1 MFKKYRLKTPLL
13 QHITLFCFFCVYLL
27 SPTAWSATQTIDLR
41 MEYHTVTL
49 GNKPVKAITVNGQIP
64 APELRFTEGDEV
76 IINLH
81 NALDEPGSIHWHGL
95 LVPYK
100 MDGVPWVSM
109 PPIEPGGSFQYRF
122 TLKQSGTYWYH
133 SHSQLHEQQGLYGAF
148 IVEPRVVESRA
159 VEPKVVEPKAE
170 PLKYDQEVTLV
181 LSDWADRH
189 PNETYRNLKKDGD
202 YYKQFRPS
210 WKFFWDEYKTADNT
224 KRQQIR
230 QTIAHMQQMRMG
242 VWDWGDVAYDAF
254 LLNGQTAKQ
263 PWATGV
269 KRGETI
275 RLRIIN
281 GGASSYFNL
290 KVFGAKNFRV
300 VAVDGQSVE
309 PVIAER
315 ILLGM
320 AETYDILVDITE
332 DKPYYVYAEAQD
344 RSGYA
349 IATLKTQPG
358 QSNTASI
365 APFDDPWFS
374 DNNHDHAAM
383 SSSTE
388 SSPSE
393 SPHAKH
399 SNKRHPGKKPSM
411 SDNLD
416 NGMAHHQHHSK
427 KPDNSGQTK
436 QVVKLDYENLRS
448 TFVTRDPSQEQEVI
462 DITLK
467 LTGNMERYIW
477 SFDNI
482 RYRDAEPILFEEGK
496 TYRMTLIN
504 ETMMHHPIHIHGHW
518 FILDTGNGNYNPRKH
533 TIDVPP
539 MGQQV
544 AWVQAQDSG
553 KWFFHC
559 HNLYHMKAGMTRLI
573 KYTNLDEAPIHD

>member
-1 MFKKYRLKTPLL
+1 MSY
-13 QHITLFCFFCVYLL
+13 Q
-27 SPTAWSATQTIDLR
+27 
-41 MEYHTVTL
+41 TVTL
-49 GNKPVKAITVNGQIP
+49 GKKPVKAITVNGQIP
-64 APELRFTEGDEV
+64 APVLRFTEGDEV

-81 NALDEPGSIHWHGL
+81 NELDEPGSIHWHGL

-109 PPIEPGGSFQYRF
+109 PPITPGDSFQYRF

-148 IVEPRVVESRA
+148 IVES
-159 VEPKVVEPKAE
+159 KTE
-170 PLKYDQEVTLV
+170 PLHYDRELTVV

-189 PNETYRNLKKDGD
+189 PGETYRNLKKDGD

-210 WKFFWDEYKTADNT
+210 WKFFWDEYIDADTN
-224 KRQQIR
+224 KQKKIR
-230 QTIAHMQQMRMG
+230 ETIAHMQQMRMG

-254 LLNGQTAKQ
+254 LLNGKTSKQ
-263 PWATGV
+263 PWTANV
-269 KRGETI
+269 KKGEI
-275 RLRIIN
+275 LRLRIIN

-290 KVFGAKNFRV
+290 KVAGAENFTV
-300 VAVDGQSVE
+300 VAVDGQPVE

-320 AETYDILVDITE
+320 AETYDILLEITE
-332 DKPYYVYAEAQD
+332 DKPYYLYAEAQD

-358 QSNTASI
+358 QSSTASI
-365 APFDDPWFS
+365 TPFNDPWFS
-374 DNNHDHAAM
+374 DTSHNHIAM
-383 SSSTE
+383 STNSM
-388 SSPSE
+388 PAI
-393 SPHAKH
+393 PH
-399 SNKRHPGKKPSM
+399 NRHQE
-411 SDNLD
+411 
-416 NGMAHHQHHSK
+416 MAHHQNHTEHSSK
-427 KPDNSGQTK
+427 EKTPRH
-436 QVVKLDYENLRS
+436 VVKLNYEHLRS
-448 TFVTRDPSQEQEVI
+448 THVTRDSKQEHDVV

-482 RYRDAEPILFEEGK
+482 RYQDAEPILFEEGK
-496 TYRMTLIN
+496 TYRMTLVN

-518 FILDTGNGNYNPRKH
+518 FVLDVGNGNYNPRKH

-544 AWVQAQDSG
+544 AWVKAQDSG

-559 HNLYHMKAGMTRLI
+559 HNLYHMKAGMARLI
-573 KYTNLDEAPIHD
+573 KYTNLEESP

>member
-1 MFKKYRLKTPLL
+1 MHRKPILLTPFFRPAILISL
-13 QHITLFCFFCVYLL
+13 CFFSLL
-27 SPTAWSATQTIDLR
+27 PTTTWSTTHTVDLR
-41 MEYHTVTL
+41 MEYQTVTL

-81 NALDEPGSIHWHGL
+81 NTLDEPGSIHWHGL

-109 PPIEPGGSFQYRF
+109 PPIAPGDTFQYRF

-148 IVEPRVVESRA
+148 IVEPK
-159 VEPKVVEPKAE
+159 VEP
-170 PLKYDQEVTLV
+170 LRYDQEVTLV

-210 WKFFWDEYKTADNT
+210 WKFFWDEYKTADDD

-254 LLNGQTAKQ
+254 LLNGKTAKQ
-263 PWATGV
+263 PWTARAN
-269 KRGETI
+269 KGETI
-275 RLRIIN
+275 RLRVIN

-290 KVFGAKNFRV
+290 KIAGAENFRV

-309 PVIAER
+309 PVEAER

-349 IATLKTQPG
+349 VAALKTQSDQP
-358 QSNTASI
+358 NTTNI
-365 APFDDPWFS
+365 TPFDDPWFS
-374 DNNHDHAAM
+374 DTSHDHTAM

-388 SSPSE
+388 PSPS
-393 SPHAKH
+393 
-399 SNKRHPGKKPSM
+399 N
-411 SDNLD
+411 
-416 NGMAHHQHHSK
+416 NGNIAHHQHQSHGK
-427 KPDNSGQTK
+427 KSDNLGQIK
-436 QVVKLDYENLRS
+436 QVVKLGYEHLRS
-448 TFVTRDPSQEQEVI
+448 TFLTRDPSQEQEVI

-482 RYRDAEPILFEEGK
+482 RYHDAEPILFEEGK

-518 FILDTGNGNYNPRKH
+518 FILDTGNGNHNPRKH

-559 HNLYHMKAGMTRLI
+559 HNLYHMKAGMTQLI
-573 KYTNLDEAPIHD
+573 KYTNLEESP

>member
-1 MFKKYRLKTPLL
+1 MRKKPTLLALLFQWNILAILFVFSLVPTTVWSITKTVNLE
-13 QHITLFCFFCVYLL
+13 
-27 SPTAWSATQTIDLR
+27 
-41 MEYHTVTL
+41 MEYQTVTL

-64 APELRFTEGDEV
+64 APELRFIEGDNV

-81 NALDEPGSIHWHGL
+81 NNLDEPGSIHWHGL

-109 PPIEPGGSFQYRF
+109 PPIAPGDTFQYRF

-133 SHSQLHEQQGLYGAF
+133 SHSELHEQQGLYGAF
-148 IVEPRVVESRA
+148 VVEPRVVE
-159 VEPKVVEPKAE
+159 PKEKS
-170 PLKYDQEVTLV
+170 LKYDQEITLM
-181 LSDWADRH
+181 LSDWADRN

-210 WKFFWDEYKTADNT
+210 WKFYWDEYKTADDT
-224 KRQQIR
+224 KRQKIR

-254 LLNGQTAKQ
+254 LLNGKTAKQ
-263 PWATGV
+263 PWSTMV
-269 KRGETI
+269 NQGETVRI
-275 RLRIIN
+275 RIIN

-290 KVFGAKNFRV
+290 KVAGAKNFRV
-300 VAVDGQSVE
+300 VAVDGQAVE
-309 PVIAER
+309 PVITER

-349 IATLKTQPG
+349 ITTLKTNTNQPDTT
-358 QSNTASI
+358 NI

-374 DNNHDHAAM
+374 DSNHDSSHDHTAM
-383 SSSTE
+383 QTK
-388 SSPSE
+388 PE
-393 SPHAKH
+393 SPTTDQQGHKNMVHQKH
-399 SNKRHPGKKPSM
+399 HGQHT
-411 SDNLD
+411 DNTD
-416 NGMAHHQHHSK
+416 N
-427 KPDNSGQTK
+427 TK
-436 QVVKLDYENLRS
+436 ADEQVVKLGYEHLRS
-448 TFVTRDPSQEQEVI
+448 TSFTLDPSQEDVI

-482 RYRDAEPILFEEGK
+482 RYQDAEPILFEEGK
-496 TYRMTLIN
+496 TYRMTLVN

-518 FILDTGNGNYNPRKH
+518 FVLDTGNGNYNPRKH

-539 MGQQV
+539 MGKQI
-544 AWVQAQDSG
+544 AWVKAQDSG

-573 KYTNLDEAPIHD
+573 QYTNMEENP

>member
-1 MFKKYRLKTPLL
+1 MLNKHPLKTPPL
-13 QHITLFCFFCVYLL
+13 HRIASFCFFCVYLL
-27 SPTAWSATQTIDLR
+27 SPIAWSATQTVDLR
-41 MEYHTVTL
+41 MKYQTVTL

-109 PPIEPGGSFQYRF
+109 PPIAPGDTFQYRF

-148 IVEPRVVESRA
+148 IVEPRVVE
-159 VEPKVVEPKAE
+159 PKTE

-210 WKFFWDEYKTADNT
+210 WKFFWDEYKTANDD

-254 LLNGQTAKQ
+254 LLNGKTAKQ
-263 PWATGV
+263 PWTASV
-269 KRGETI
+269 NKGETI
-275 RLRIIN
+275 RLRVIN

-290 KVFGAKNFRV
+290 KVAGAENFRV
-300 VAVDGQSVE
+300 IAVDGQSVE
-309 PVIAER
+309 PVKAKR

-349 IATLKTQPG
+349 IATLKTQSD
-358 QSNTASI
+358 QSSTARI

-374 DNNHDHAAM
+374 DNNHDHTVM
-383 SSSTE
+383 SSSNE
-388 SSPSE
+388 SLPSE

-399 SNKRHPGKKPSM
+399 SNKRHPGIESSM
-411 SDNLD
+411 PDNPD
-416 NGMAHHQHHSK
+416 NGNMTHHQHQGHGK
-427 KPDNSGQTK
+427 KPDTSGQTK
-436 QVVKLDYENLRS
+436 QVVKLGYEHLRS
-448 TFVTRDPSQEQEVI
+448 TFATRDPSQEQEVI

-573 KYTNLDEAPIHD
+573 KYTNLEEAPIHD

>member
-1 MFKKYRLKTPLL
+1 MFKKYRLKTPPL
-13 QHITLFCFFCVYLL
+13 QYITLFCFFCVCLL
-27 SPTAWSATQTIDLR
+27 SPAAWSATQTIDLR

-109 PPIEPGGSFQYRF
+109 PPIEPGDSFQYRF

-148 IVEPRVVESRA
+148 IVESR
-159 VEPKVVEPKAE
+159 AE

-210 WKFFWDEYKTADNT
+210 WKFFWDEYKAADNT

-254 LLNGQTAKQ
+254 LLNGQTAEQ
-263 PWATGV
+263 PWTTQV
-269 KRGETI
+269 KKGETI

-290 KVFGAKNFRV
+290 KIAGAKNFRV
-300 VAVDGQSVE
+300 IAVDGQSIE

-332 DKPYYVYAEAQD
+332 DKPYYIYAEAQD

-349 IATLKTQPG
+349 IATLKTQSN
-358 QSNTASI
+358 QSSTAQI
-365 APFDDPWFS
+365 NPFDDSWFS
-374 DNNHDHAAM
+374 DTSHNHRAI
-383 SSSTE
+383 SSS
-388 SSPSE
+388 SE
-393 SPHAKH
+393 SP
-399 SNKRHPGKKPSM
+399 M
-411 SDNLD
+411 SDHQNHG
-416 NGMAHHQHHSK
+416 GMTHHQHHSQHTDK
-427 KPDNSGQTK
+427 ANNTKPTK
-436 QVVKLDYENLRS
+436 QVVKLGYEHLRS

-482 RYRDAEPILFEEGK
+482 RYRDADPILFEEGK

-518 FILDTGNGNYNPRKH
+518 FVLDTGNGNYNPRKH

-544 AWVQAQDSG
+544 AWVQANDSG

-573 KYTNLDEAPIHD
+573 KYTNLEDNP

>member
-1 MFKKYRLKTPLL
+1 MHRKPILLTPFFRPAILISL
-13 QHITLFCFFCVYLL
+13 CFFSLL
-27 SPTAWSATQTIDLR
+27 PTTTWSTTHTVDLR
-41 MEYHTVTL
+41 MEYQTVTL

-81 NALDEPGSIHWHGL
+81 NTLDEPGSIHWHGL

-100 MDGVPWVSM
+100 MDGVPWISM
-109 PPIEPGGSFQYRF
+109 PPIAPGDTFQYRF

-148 IVEPRVVESRA
+148 IVEPK
-159 VEPKVVEPKAE
+159 VEP
-170 PLKYDQEVTLV
+170 LRYDQEVTLV

-210 WKFFWDEYKTADNT
+210 WKFFWDEYKTADDD

-242 VWDWGDVAYDAF
+242 FWDWGDVAYDAF
-254 LLNGQTAKQ
+254 LLNGKTAKQ
-263 PWATGV
+263 PWTARAN
-269 KRGETI
+269 KGETI
-275 RLRIIN
+275 RLRVIN

-290 KVFGAKNFRV
+290 KIAGAENFRV

-309 PVIAER
+309 PVEAER

-349 IATLKTQPG
+349 VAALKTQSDQP
-358 QSNTASI
+358 NTTNI
-365 APFDDPWFS
+365 TPFDDPWFS
-374 DNNHDHAAM
+374 DTSHDHTAM

-388 SSPSE
+388 PSPS
-393 SPHAKH
+393 
-399 SNKRHPGKKPSM
+399 N
-411 SDNLD
+411 
-416 NGMAHHQHHSK
+416 NGNIAHHQHQSHGK
-427 KPDNSGQTK
+427 KSDNLGQIK
-436 QVVKLDYENLRS
+436 QVVKLGYEHLRS
-448 TFVTRDPSQEQEVI
+448 TFLTRDPSQEQEVI

-482 RYRDAEPILFEEGK
+482 RYHDAEPILFEEGK

-518 FILDTGNGNYNPRKH
+518 FILDTGNGNHNPRKH

-573 KYTNLDEAPIHD
+573 KYTNLEESP

>member
-1 MFKKYRLKTPLL
+1 
-13 QHITLFCFFCVYLL
+13 
-27 SPTAWSATQTIDLR
+27 
-41 MEYHTVTL
+41 MEYQTVTL

-64 APELRFTEGDEV
+64 APELGFTEGDEV

-81 NALDEPGSIHWHGL
+81 NTLDEPGSIHWHGL

-109 PPIEPGGSFQYRF
+109 PPIAPGDTFQYRF

-148 IVEPRVVESRA
+148 IVEPK
-159 VEPKVVEPKAE
+159 VEP
-170 PLKYDQEVTLV
+170 LRYDQEVTLV

-210 WKFFWDEYKTADNT
+210 WKFFWDEYKTADDD

-254 LLNGQTAKQ
+254 LLNGKTAKQ
-263 PWATGV
+263 PWTARAN
-269 KRGETI
+269 KGETI
-275 RLRIIN
+275 RLRVIN

-290 KVFGAKNFRV
+290 KIAGAENFRV

-309 PVIAER
+309 PVEAER

-349 IATLKTQPG
+349 VAALKTQSDQP
-358 QSNTASI
+358 NTTNI
-365 APFDDPWFS
+365 TPFDDPWFS
-374 DNNHDHAAM
+374 DTSHDHTAM

-388 SSPSE
+388 PSPS
-393 SPHAKH
+393 
-399 SNKRHPGKKPSM
+399 N
-411 SDNLD
+411 
-416 NGMAHHQHHSK
+416 NGNIAHHQHQSHGK
-427 KPDNSGQTK
+427 KSDNLGQIK
-436 QVVKLDYENLRS
+436 QVVKLGYEHLRS
-448 TFVTRDPSQEQEVI
+448 TFLTRDPSQEQEVI

-482 RYRDAEPILFEEGK
+482 RYHDAEPILFEEGK

-518 FILDTGNGNYNPRKH
+518 FILDTGNGNHNPRKH

-573 KYTNLDEAPIHD
+573 KYTNLEESP

>member
-1 MFKKYRLKTPLL
+1 
-13 QHITLFCFFCVYLL
+13 
-27 SPTAWSATQTIDLR
+27 
-41 MEYHTVTL
+41 MEYQTVTL

-81 NALDEPGSIHWHGL
+81 NTLDEPGSIHWHGL

-109 PPIEPGGSFQYRF
+109 PPIAPGDTFQYRF

-133 SHSQLHEQQGLYGAF
+133 SHSQLHEQQRLYGAF
-148 IVEPRVVESRA
+148 IVEPK
-159 VEPKVVEPKAE
+159 VEP
-170 PLKYDQEVTLV
+170 LRYDQEVTLV

-210 WKFFWDEYKTADNT
+210 WKFFWDEYKTADDD

-254 LLNGQTAKQ
+254 LLNGKTAKQ
-263 PWATGV
+263 PWTARAN
-269 KRGETI
+269 KGETI
-275 RLRIIN
+275 RLRVIN

-290 KVFGAKNFRV
+290 KIAGAENFRV

-309 PVIAER
+309 PVEAER

-349 IATLKTQPG
+349 VAALKTQSDQP
-358 QSNTASI
+358 NTTNI
-365 APFDDPWFS
+365 TPFDDPWFS
-374 DNNHDHAAM
+374 DTSHDHTAM

-388 SSPSE
+388 PSPS
-393 SPHAKH
+393 
-399 SNKRHPGKKPSM
+399 N
-411 SDNLD
+411 
-416 NGMAHHQHHSK
+416 NGNIAHHQHQSHGK
-427 KPDNSGQTK
+427 KSDNLGQIK
-436 QVVKLDYENLRS
+436 QVVKLGYEHLRS
-448 TFVTRDPSQEQEVI
+448 TFLTRDPSQEQEVI

-482 RYRDAEPILFEEGK
+482 RYHDAEPILFEEGK

-518 FILDTGNGNYNPRKH
+518 FILDTGNGNHNPRKH

-559 HNLYHMKAGMTRLI
+559 HNLYHMKAGMTQLI
-573 KYTNLDEAPIHD
+573 KYTNLEESP

>member
-1 MFKKYRLKTPLL
+1 
-13 QHITLFCFFCVYLL
+13 
-27 SPTAWSATQTIDLR
+27 
-41 MEYHTVTL
+41 MEYQTVTL

-76 IINLH
+76 IINLY

-109 PPIEPGGSFQYRF
+109 PPIAPGDTFQYRF

-148 IVEPRVVESRA
+148 IVESRA
-159 VEPKVVEPKAE
+159 VEPKVE
-170 PLKYDQEVTLV
+170 PLEYDQEVTLV

-210 WKFFWDEYKTADNT
+210 WKFFWDEYKTADDD

-254 LLNGQTAKQ
+254 LLNGKTAKQ
-263 PWATGV
+263 PWTARAN
-269 KRGETI
+269 KGETI
-275 RLRIIN
+275 RLRVIN

-290 KVFGAKNFRV
+290 KIAGAENFRV

-309 PVIAER
+309 PVEAER

-349 IATLKTQPG
+349 VAALKTQSDQP
-358 QSNTASI
+358 NTTNI
-365 APFDDPWFS
+365 TPFDDPWFS
-374 DNNHDHAAM
+374 DTSHDHTAM

-388 SSPSE
+388 PSPS
-393 SPHAKH
+393 
-399 SNKRHPGKKPSM
+399 N
-411 SDNLD
+411 
-416 NGMAHHQHHSK
+416 NGNIAHHQHQSHGK
-427 KPDNSGQTK
+427 KSDNSGQIK
-436 QVVKLDYENLRS
+436 QVVKLGYEHLRS
-448 TFVTRDPSQEQEVI
+448 TFLTRDPSQEQEVI

-496 TYRMTLIN
+496 TYRMKLIN

-573 KYTNLDEAPIHD
+573 KYTNLEEAP

>member
-1 MFKKYRLKTPLL
+1 MHKKHLLPIFPLNGAILVIAFLSFMFPA
-13 QHITLFCFFCVYLL
+13 IAW
-27 SPTAWSATQTIDLR
+27 PTTHTVDLR
-41 MEYHTVTL
+41 MNYQTVTL
-49 GNKPVKAITVNGQIP
+49 GKKPVKAITVNGQIP

-76 IINLH
+76 IINLY
-81 NALDEPGSIHWHGL
+81 NDLDEPGSIHWHGL
-95 LVPYK
+95 LVPYT

-109 PPIEPGGSFQYRF
+109 PPIAPGDSFQYRF

-148 IVEPRVVESRA
+148 IVES
-159 VEPKVVEPKAE
+159 KAE
-170 PLKYDQEVTLV
+170 PLSYDGELTMV

-189 PNETYRNLKKDGD
+189 PSETYRNLKKDGD

-210 WKFFWDEYKTADNT
+210 WKFFWDEYIDADAN
-224 KRQQIR
+224 KRLKIR
-230 QTIAHMQQMRMG
+230 ETIAHMQQMRMG

-254 LLNGQTAKQ
+254 LLNGKTSKQ
-263 PWATGV
+263 PWSANV
-269 KRGETI
+269 KKGETV

-290 KVFGAKNFRV
+290 KVAGADNFTV
-300 VAVDGQSVE
+300 VAVDGQPVE

-320 AETYDILVDITE
+320 AETYDILLKITE
-332 DKPYYVYAEAQD
+332 DKPYYLYAEAQD

-349 IATLKTQPG
+349 IATLKTQPN
-358 QSNTASI
+358 QPSTAAI

-374 DNNHDHAAM
+374 DTSHDHAAIDAD
-383 SSSTE
+383 S
-388 SSPSE
+388 
-393 SPHAKH
+393 
-399 SNKRHPGKKPSM
+399 KPTM
-411 SDNLD
+411 QQNQQQA
-416 NGMAHHQHHSK
+416 MAHHQDHAKYSNKEQTPKQSK
-427 KPDNSGQTK
+427 H
-436 QVVKLDYENLRS
+436 VVKLNYEHLRS
-448 TFVTRDPSQEQEVI
+448 TFVTRDSQHEQDVI

-482 RYRDAEPILFEEGK
+482 RYQDAEPILFEEGK

-518 FILDTGNGNYNPRKH
+518 FVLDTGNGNYNPRKH

-544 AWVQAQDSG
+544 AWVKAQDSG

-559 HNLYHMKAGMTRLI
+559 HNLYHMKAGMARLI
-573 KYTNLDEAPIHD
+573 KYTNLEESP

>member
-1 MFKKYRLKTPLL
+1 MHRKPILLTPFFRPAILISL
-13 QHITLFCFFCVYLL
+13 CFFSLL
-27 SPTAWSATQTIDLR
+27 PTTTWSTTHTVDLR
-41 MEYHTVTL
+41 MEYQTVTL

-81 NALDEPGSIHWHGL
+81 NTLDEPGSIHWHGL

-109 PPIEPGGSFQYRF
+109 PPIAPGDTFQYRF

-148 IVEPRVVESRA
+148 IVEPK
-159 VEPKVVEPKAE
+159 VEP
-170 PLKYDQEVTLV
+170 LRYDQEVTLV

-210 WKFFWDEYKTADNT
+210 WKFFWDEYKTADDD

-254 LLNGQTAKQ
+254 LLNGKTAKQ
-263 PWATGV
+263 PWTARAN
-269 KRGETI
+269 KGETI
-275 RLRIIN
+275 RLRVIN

-290 KVFGAKNFRV
+290 KIAGAENFRV

-309 PVIAER
+309 PVEAER

-349 IATLKTQPG
+349 VAALKTQSDQP
-358 QSNTASI
+358 NTTNI
-365 APFDDPWFS
+365 TPFDDPWFS
-374 DNNHDHAAM
+374 DTSHDHTAM

-388 SSPSE
+388 PSPS
-393 SPHAKH
+393 
-399 SNKRHPGKKPSM
+399 N
-411 SDNLD
+411 
-416 NGMAHHQHHSK
+416 NGNIAHHQHQSHGK
-427 KPDNSGQTK
+427 KSDNLGQIK
-436 QVVKLDYENLRS
+436 QVVKLGYEHLRS
-448 TFVTRDPSQEQEVI
+448 TFLTRDPSQEQEVI

-482 RYRDAEPILFEEGK
+482 RYHDAEPILFEEGK

-518 FILDTGNGNYNPRKH
+518 FILDTGNGNHNPRKH

-573 KYTNLDEAPIHD
+573 KYTNLEESP